1 MPPSEKVDLSQIR
14 NKIVRGQLLKKQKR
28 DKNQAKLKR
37 RIARKEA
44 EQRGE
49 TVERGHTR
57 TIEQTACTVYE
68 GVFGGIAG
76 VARGNKESGYCTEEE
91 S

>member
-1 MPPSEKVDLSQIR
+1 MPPSEKLDLSSIR

-28 DKNQAKLKR
+28 DKNQQKLKR

-49 TVERGHTR
+49 TVERGMYSAFWST
-57 TIEQTACTVYE
+57 
-68 GVFGGIAG
+68 
-76 VARGNKESGYCTEEE
+76 
-91 S
+91 